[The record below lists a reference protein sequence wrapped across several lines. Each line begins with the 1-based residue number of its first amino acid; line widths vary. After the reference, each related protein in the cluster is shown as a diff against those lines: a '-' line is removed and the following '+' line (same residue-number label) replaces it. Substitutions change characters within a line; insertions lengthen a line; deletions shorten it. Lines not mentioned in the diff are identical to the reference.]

1 MDYYENERIAAE
13 INNEANQINE
23 SNNDDN
29 NENDPND
36 DGLVAAQNL
45 VDTIYNDIFNPAT
58 WILQD
63 NIPHPLQ
70 TNNSTENIT
79 ENNTEDDTTD
89 YGGGINNS
97 NLNDF
102 DVVDDTEIAAAEEAP
117 NEVQPITNIEFV
129 NTDSDHNDVL
139 LSDVDSESDNHLEN
153 TIVDDCCI
161 CYKPCNALNIVNT
174 PCKHIY
180 CTDCFYRWIR
190 VRPTCP
196 MCRRNFTSFS
206 AMSNDEI
213 TNDVHNITQIYRRNI
228 IENQTLNEENRKLT
242 KIILKRTK
250 KNNELKIKSTNFINR
265 IIRAR
270 EQLDFT
276 HGYNEGIK
284 MKMQEEMCN
293 KLNLF
298 ASEFS
303 YFNNIL
309 KVYKSIPY
317 HKGLKSALLEYP
329 SFKKKYRSDLNYDIS
344 NTFSQYEKAKSF
356 KKVNETVLKERKIVK
371 L

>member
-1 MDYYENERIAAE
+1 MD
-13 INNEANQINE
+13 NNEPNE
-23 SNNDDN
+23 SNNDN
-29 NENDPND
+29 NENED

-45 VDTIYNDIFNPAT
+45 VDTIYNDIFSPAT

-63 NIPHPLQ
+63 NIPPPINIPNQ
-70 TNNSTENIT
+70 NSTETAAGSN
-79 ENNTEDDTTD
+79 DSSPTT
-89 YGGGINNS
+89 I
-97 NLNDF
+97 NDF
-102 DVVDDTEIAAAEEAP
+102 DVVDDSENVFTEEL
-117 NEVQPITNIEFV
+117 PIIPPSD
-129 NTDSDHNDVL
+129 NTDNDIL
-139 LSDVDSESDNHLEN
+139 LSDIDSESDNNLEN
-153 TIVDDCCI
+153 TIVDDCSI

-174 PCKHIY
+174 PCNHIY

-213 TNDVHNITQIYRRNI
+213 NNDIRNITQIYRRNI
-228 IENQTLNEENRKLT
+228 IENQTLIDENRKLT

-250 KNNELKIKSTNFINR
+250 KNNELKIQSTNLMNR

-270 EQLDFT
+270 EQVEYT
-276 HGYNEGIK
+276 YGYNEGIK
-284 MKMQEEMCN
+284 IKMQKEMCD

-303 YFNNIL
+303 YFNNVL
-309 KVYKSIPY
+309 NVYKSIPY
-317 HKGLKSALLEYP
+317 HKGLKSALLEYN
-329 SFKKKYRSDLNYDIS
+329 SFKRREYNANDTDLI
-344 NTFSQYEKAKSF
+344 FSQYKNKKKKSF
-356 KKVNETVLKERKIVK
+356 KKADKDDLNVRNKVK

>member
-1 MDYYENERIAAE
+1 MD
-13 INNEANQINE
+13 NNDTNE
-23 SNNDDN
+23 SNNDNN
-29 NENDPND
+29 NED

-45 VDTIYNDIFNPAT
+45 VDQIYQDIFSPAT

-63 NIPHPLQ
+63 NIPPPLQ
-70 TNNSTENIT
+70 TNNSTENET
-79 ENNTEDDTTD
+79 AAGGNDSNTT
-89 YGGGINNS
+89 

-102 DVVDDTEIAAAEEAP
+102 DVVDDSENVFTEELPIIPPSEIVAALQ
-117 NEVQPITNIEFV
+117 NRD
-129 NTDSDHNDVL
+129 TDNDVL

-153 TIVDDCCI
+153 TVVDDCCI

-206 AMSNDEI
+206 DMSNDEI
-213 TNDVHNITQIYRRNI
+213 ANDVHNVTQIYRRNI
-228 IENQTLNEENRKLT
+228 IENQTLIDENRKLT
-242 KIILKRTK
+242 NIILKRTK
-250 KNNELKIKSTNFINR
+250 KNNELKIQSTNFVNR

-284 MKMQEEMCN
+284 IKMQEEMCY

-303 YFNNIL
+303 YFNNVLDI
-309 KVYKSIPY
+309 YKSIPY

-329 SFKKKYRSDLNYDIS
+329 SFKKKYRRDLNYDTS
-344 NTFSQYEKAKSF
+344 NTFSQYKKKNF
-356 KKVNETVLKERKIVK
+356 KKADKTILKQRRNVK
-371 L
+371 V

>member
-1 MDYYENERIAAE
+1 MDNNDTNENGNENGNGNENE
-13 INNEANQINE
+13 NE
-23 SNNDDN
+23 
-29 NENDPND
+29 D
-36 DGLVAAQNL
+36 DGLVVAQNL
-45 VDTIYNDIFNPAT
+45 VDQLYHDIFSPAT

-63 NIPHPLQ
+63 NIPPPLQ
-70 TNNSTENIT
+70 NNNSAENIT
-79 ENNTEDDTTD
+79 PQEDENATAAGGENSVDNT
-89 YGGGINNS
+89 

-102 DVVDDTEIAAAEEAP
+102 DVVDDTEEVFTEELPTIPPSNIVAALQ
-117 NEVQPITNIEFV
+117 NSD
-129 NTDSDHNDVL
+129 TDNDVL
-139 LSDVDSESDNHLEN
+139 LSDIDSESDNHLEN

-213 TNDVHNITQIYRRNI
+213 ANDVHNVTQIYRRNI
-228 IENQTLNEENRKLT
+228 IENQTLIDENRKLT

-250 KNNELKIKSTNFINR
+250 KNNELKIKTTDLMNR
-265 IIRAR
+265 LIRVR
-270 EQLDFT
+270 EQIDFT
-276 HGYNEGIK
+276 QGYNEGIK
-284 MKMQEEMCN
+284 IKMKKEMYD

-303 YFNNIL
+303 YFNNVL
-309 KVYKSIPY
+309 DVYKSIPY
-317 HKGLKSALLEYP
+317 HKGLKSGLLEYH
-329 SFKKKYRSDLNYDIS
+329 SFNRRKYDEDTNT
-344 NTFSQYEKAKSF
+344 TFSQYKKKNF
-356 KKVNETVLKERKIVK
+356 KKADKTILKQRRNVNV
-371 L
+371 